1 MVVVGVGQE
10 REEREWG
17 WLIKTYY
24 MRTYIPQS
32 VKKIKYTPGILYFY
46 EKKFKMLYYAPLTLK
61 AEVDLVDRYLV
72 RKALGTTLPLCG
84 KKGKGK
90 MWTEGGVSHS

>member
-1 MVVVGVGQE
+1 
-10 REEREWG
+10 
-17 WLIKTYY
+17 
-24 MRTYIPQS
+24 
-32 VKKIKYTPGILYFY
+32 
-46 EKKFKMLYYAPLTLK
+46 MLYYAPLTLE

-72 RKALGTTLPLCG
+72 RKVLGTTLPLCG